1 VKDLSGKVHKE
12 PEFERK
18 ILTDIGELESVERR
32 WLAGILAGIIV
43 GAVDLAIFL
52 GHLWEVLNGQPAS
65 LPRIS
70 FIAVVATNVVLL
82 VMSVMAFAEYFSL
95 SLSFHFNVR
104 RGMIIGK
111 RRSRQRPE
119 DESDA

>member
-1 VKDLSGKVHKE
+1 MRKE
-12 PEFERK
+12 PEFQRK
-18 ILTDIGELESVERR
+18 IITDLGELESVERR

-43 GAVDLAIFL
+43 GAVDLAIFV

-70 FIAVVATNVVLL
+70 FVVVIATNAVLL
-82 VMSVMAFAEYFSL
+82 MMSVMAFAEYFSL
-95 SLSFHFNVR
+95 SMSFHFNVR

-111 RRSRQRPE
+111 RRGRQRTE
-119 DESDA
+119 DERDV